1 MRMMPPHRACFL
13 RPWRQ
18 PSAWADHGKAEP
30 ERSETVIPG
39 ERRDPR
45 REVKRTQVGTTVTV
59 SNIWVP
65 FPSHRLRNA
74 RPGMTDGYRKLASIL
89 PPSTVTTAAVV
100 LEAVAR

>member
-1 MRMMPPHRACFL
+1 MA
-13 RPWRQ
+13 RQ
-18 PSAWADHGKAEP
+18 P
-30 ERSETVIPG
+30 ERSQTVIPG

-45 REVKRTQVGTTVTV
+45 REVKGTQVGTTVTV
-59 SNIWVP
+59 SNTWVP